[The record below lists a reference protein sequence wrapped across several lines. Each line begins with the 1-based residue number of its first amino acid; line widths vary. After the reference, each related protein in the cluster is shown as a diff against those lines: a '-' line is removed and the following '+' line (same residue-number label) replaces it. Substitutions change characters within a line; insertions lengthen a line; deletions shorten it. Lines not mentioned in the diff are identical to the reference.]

1 MKPPEDIK
9 NLTSFHWIKNLFSQ
23 AEELTPEE
31 VIELKQPIDGE
42 SAEWDEYVQM
52 IIAGEDT

>member
-9 NLTSFHWIKNLFSQ
+9 NLTSFHWIKNLFSRV
-23 AEELTPEE
+23 EELTPAE
-31 VIELKQPIDGE
+31 VAELKKPMEGN
-42 SAEWDEYVQM
+42 EWDEYLQM